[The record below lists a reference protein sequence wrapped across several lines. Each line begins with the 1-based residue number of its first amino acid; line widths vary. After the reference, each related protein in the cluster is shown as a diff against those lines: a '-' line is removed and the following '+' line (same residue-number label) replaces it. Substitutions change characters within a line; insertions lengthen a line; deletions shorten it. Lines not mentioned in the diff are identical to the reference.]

1 MESQSVLLS
10 LGALSLSL
18 VGFASITIAIQRRNL
33 DEWPLHLRLRLRTLV
48 ESGSANMALAL
59 VPLGLYYLGYGE
71 PGLWHTA
78 SLVFGIAVTAIG
90 ARIVLRSATYIRSGV
105 MGRFFPIL
113 SSLGILALALA
124 NLVSFVTSP
133 GMRLA
138 SGIYIVGLIGVVVYT
153 ASIFVRL
160 LTFSTASDTSERAD
174 ETGSG
179 AS

>member
-1 MESQSVLLS
+1 MESQPVLLS
-10 LGALSLSL
+10 LAAISLSL
-18 VGFASITIAIQRRNL
+18 VGFASITIAIQRRDL
-33 DEWPLHLRLRLRTLV
+33 GEWPLHLRLRLRTLV

-71 PGLWHTA
+71 PGLWHNA
-78 SLVFGIAVTAIG
+78 SLVYGIAVTAI
-90 ARIVLRSATYIRSGV
+90 ATRIALRSATYIRTGV

-113 SSLGILALALA
+113 SLLGILSLVLA
-124 NLVSFVTSP
+124 NLVSFVTSA

-153 ASIFVRL
+153 ALIFVRL
-160 LTFSTASDTSERAD
+160 LTFSIASDASERAD

-179 AS
+179 VS